1 MKERTCVSSESGQEL
16 VEFALLLPLLLLL
29 LFGIMDF
36 GIAVLKYNTLA
47 NVGREIARYGSVRYD
62 EARIESYIQD
72 ELGRWT
78 TGLALEREDIEFVL
92 TSGGPLQSTISVTVT
107 HQHRF
112 LTGPVIQAV
121 GGNPDLT
128 LRSVSTMYTEYRE

>member
-47 NVGREIARYGSVRYD
+47 NVGREIARYGAVNPDYAEID
-62 EARIESYIQD
+62 AYIQD
-72 ELGRWT
+72 HLGRWT
-78 TGLALEREDIEFVL
+78 TGIAPDTLMITPTL
-92 TSGGPLQSTISVTVT
+92 TSGDMFTRRIQVVVT
-107 HQHRF
+107 HDHRL

-121 GGNPDLT
+121 GGNPNLT